1 MTYKIKDMDKQDKE
15 STTRKEK
22 TTKVNILKGKY
33 MKIKERKPAELGDA
47 QFFLQQAKIWAHCC
61 IRDSFTALGLLSIS
75 LDIKITFLN
84 KFIKNI

>member
-22 TTKVNILKGKY
+22 TKKVIILKGKY

-47 QFFLQQAKIWAHCC
+47 QFFL
-61 IRDSFTALGLLSIS
+61 
-75 LDIKITFLN
+75 
-84 KFIKNI
+84 